1 MKKNMAIT
9 MVKDVFK
16 EPHFQIKPTHI
27 IFRFLVPFL
36 LIGIGILFYSSM
48 QKGTPYEFP
57 FSKEEIKEVNFFN
70 ILENDSVL
78 VDDEAEIEAL
88 FDSFRKMCID
98 EQLSDDNKTEAKE
111 ITLGS
116 QGFIMTVFTKSGDA
130 MVYQYDQ
137 LGRNAYS
144 GYGFF
149 SDSSNKYSVHNL
161 DLTRIWLRLF
171 EGS

>member
-137 LGRNAYS
+137 LGRNANS

-149 SDSSNKYSVHNL
+149 SDKGPQYSDHHYQPYH
-161 DLTRIWLRLF
+161 
-171 EGS
+171 

>member
-1 MKKNMAIT
+1 MAMAIT

-16 EPHFQIKPTHI
+16 KPHFQKRPTHI
-27 IFRFLVPFL
+27 ISRFLVPFL
-36 LIGIGILFYSSM
+36 LIGIGILFYPSM

-116 QGFIMTVFTKSGDA
+116 QGFIMTVSTKSGDV

-137 LGRNAYS
+137 LGRNANS

-149 SDSSNKYSVHNL
+149 SDNSNKYSVHNL
-161 DLTRIWLRLF
+161 DLTQIWLRLF
-171 EGS
+171 EEK

>member
-57 FSKEEIKEVNFFN
+57 FSKEEIKEVKKEEKE
-70 ILENDSVL
+70 LSVRL
-78 VDDEAEIEAL
+78 L
-88 FDSFRKMCID
+88 F
-98 EQLSDDNKTEAKE
+98 
-111 ITLGS
+111 
-116 QGFIMTVFTKSGDA
+116 
-130 MVYQYDQ
+130 
-137 LGRNAYS
+137 YS
-144 GYGFF
+144 A
-149 SDSSNKYSVHNL
+149 V
-161 DLTRIWLRLF
+161 LF
-171 EGS
+171 L

>member
-57 FSKEEIKEVNFFN
+57 FSKEEKSI
-70 ILENDSVL
+70 ISSVSIIISN
-78 VDDEAEIEAL
+78 VSSISAI
-88 FDSFRKMCID
+88 
-98 EQLSDDNKTEAKE
+98 
-111 ITLGS
+111 
-116 QGFIMTVFTKSGDA
+116 
-130 MVYQYDQ
+130 
-137 LGRNAYS
+137 NA
-144 GYGFF
+144 
-149 SDSSNKYSVHNL
+149 
-161 DLTRIWLRLF
+161 I
-171 EGS
+171 

>member
-1 MKKNMAIT
+1 
-9 MVKDVFK
+9 
-16 EPHFQIKPTHI
+16 
-27 IFRFLVPFL
+27 
-36 LIGIGILFYSSM
+36 
-48 QKGTPYEFP
+48 
-57 FSKEEIKEVNFFN
+57 VNFFN

-78 VDDEAEIEAL
+78 VDDEVEIEAL
-88 FDSFRKMCID
+88 FDLFRKMCID
-98 EQLSDDNKTEAKE
+98 EQLSDVNKTEAKE
-111 ITLGS
+111 IPLGS
-116 QGFIMTVFTKSGDA
+116 QGFIMTVFTKSGDV

-171 EGS
+171 EGK

>member
-78 VDDEAEIEAL
+78 VDDEAE
-88 FDSFRKMCID
+88 MCID
-98 EQLSDDNKTEAKE
+98 QQLSDDNKTEAKE

-137 LGRNAYS
+137 LGRNANS

-149 SDSSNKYSVHNL
+149 SDNSNKYSVHHL